1 MPSISRRLLASIC
14 VAAATLCQLTA
25 TTPALAAS
33 WFSTLPAAKQADI
46 LWKEDH
52 EGSKLSWDG
61 TGEPWATGNYSY
73 GVVSSPAHSGTKAI
87 YSTIDTSAGASG
99 VRWAQRQ
106 VTGGAILPT
115 EAYYSSWVYFP
126 EVFDSDWY
134 MLMQWKT
141 ETDHCC
147 SNPMYSVNLDRDGN
161 KLRAHLHSFVD
172 VNGEFSPNGS
182 YADVAPITFPTGQW
196 VHLEA
201 YYRWDKSLTG
211 GAVTVW
217 QDGVEIL
224 GITGKRTQTDVEYG
238 SYPRQWAVNAYG
250 ENLNP
255 NPHTMFIDDAAI
267 SRSRLSA
274 ALSTSIAGDFNRD
287 GRVNAAD
294 YTVWR
299 SGLGGTYT
307 QADYTTWRSNFGRTA
322 GAASATAVPEPA
334 TLTCLALTAGVVWA
348 HRRRRQTRL
357 ATSDWS
363 LQ

>member
-1 MPSISRRLLASIC
+1 MPSYSRRLLAPIC
-14 VAAATLCQLTA
+14 VAAAALCHLTA
-25 TTPALAAS
+25 TAPAPAAT

-61 TGEPWATGNYSY
+61 TGEPWASGDYEY
-73 GVVSSPAHSGTKAI
+73 GVVTSPTHSGSKAI
-87 YSTIDTSAGASG
+87 YSTIDTSAGSSG
-99 VRWAQRQ
+99 VRWAQRKIAS
-106 VTGGAILPT
+106 GAILPT

-141 ETDHCC
+141 ETAHCC

-172 VNGEFSPNGS
+172 ANGEFAPSGS
-182 YADVAPITFPTGQW
+182 YADVSPITFPTGQW

-224 GITGKRTQTDVEYG
+224 GITGRRTQTDVDYG
-238 SYPRQWAVNAYG
+238 TVPRQWAVNAYG
-250 ENLNP
+250 ENISP
-255 NPHTMFIDDAAI
+255 NPHTMYIDDAAI

-274 ALSTSIAGDFNRD
+274 ALTAPIAGDFNRD
-287 GRVNAAD
+287 GHVDAAD

-299 SGLGGTYT
+299 SGLGSTYT
-307 QADYTTWRSNFGRTA
+307 QADYNTWRSNFGRTA
-322 GAASATAVPEPA
+322 GAAGATASAVPEPA
-334 TLTCLALTAGVVWA
+334 SIVSLIAAITLILPLFCRN
-348 HRRRRQTRL
+348 RRRGSQ
-357 ATSDWS
+357 
-363 LQ
+363 Q